1 MSYLMRIPSITIRH
15 HFRRDF
21 IFRLI
26 LRLFLKHLSNS
37 ANASFVSISFSLSS
51 SINFSSSLFGIK
63 FSALLSRES
72 LVEYSVSPL
81 VHEEHEDE
89 KSASTLLILLTIL
102 GPLHRASDESFG
114 FFWLLILLNLFIVL
128 RMLRF
133 GKVF

>member
-21 IFRLI
+21 IFRLL

-63 FSALLSRES
+63 FSALLSFES
-72 LVEYSVSPL
+72 LVEYRVSPL

-89 KSASTLLILLTIL
+89 KSASILLILLTIL
-102 GPLHRASDESFG
+102 GPLRRASDGNFCL
-114 FFWLLILLNLFIVL
+114 FFVLFLVLL
-128 RMLRF
+128 
-133 GKVF
+133 